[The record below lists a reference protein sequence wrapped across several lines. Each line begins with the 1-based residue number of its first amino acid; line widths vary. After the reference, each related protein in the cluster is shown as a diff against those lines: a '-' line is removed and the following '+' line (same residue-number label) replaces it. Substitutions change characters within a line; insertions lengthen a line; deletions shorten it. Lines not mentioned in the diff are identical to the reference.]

1 MQQIALTLTKILHHK
16 VGDQD
21 ALLIDRN
28 LAWARTSALG
38 RTKESLHTE
47 IIPLSTYYTL
57 SVSEL

>member
-21 ALLIDRN
+21 ALLINRN

-38 RTKESLHTE
+38 RNKESLHTE
-47 IIPLSTYYTL
+47 IIIDTPEHLL
-57 SVSEL
+57 HPISE